1 MPRSV
6 RNPRRPRGPEPATRT
21 RLKIIRILV
30 VVIGLAGLSA
40 LSVLFG
46 MMMAVAP
53 EVKGLQASQEFKT
66 GQNSQLFDRD
76 NRFLAELT
84 SSDGRVILKSNQI
97 DVDMKRAVVA
107 IEDQRFYSHKGV
119 DLRGVARAL
128 AKDIAAG
135 GAVQGASTIE
145 QQFVKVVSG
154 NVNSRTYSAKIRETA
169 LAYHLSHKWSK
180 DKVLTEYLNA
190 IYYGN
195 GAYGLESAARTY
207 FAKMNADECGTPRHN
222 ECATTLRP
230 AQAAMLAGIINSPT
244 MYDPVTNP
252 AKCQE
257 RRDIVLRKMREQ
269 GMLNPIEYQDALA
282 EPIPAPDQI
291 QPPRLQLKDPG
302 SGFFVGWI
310 SSQLVEKY
318 KSPRVAFEGGLKV
331 HTTLDSK
338 LQRQAEASIGAWLNG
353 VGPSAAL
360 VAIDNKTGEVRA
372 MVGGQDFN
380 KSPFNIA
387 TQGRRQPGSTFK
399 AFVLAEA
406 LKRGYGPSSTWSS
419 KKVQFTV
426 SKKTGEKFVVNNYD
440 DAYAGVTTLAHATA
454 FSDNSVFA
462 QVGIKTGT
470 KRIAKLAEDMGIRTP
485 VSSNMAMTLGGLK
498 TGVSPLDLAH
508 AYETFAQNGK
518 LTYGTL
524 GAPNRGPV
532 GIRSIGYRTGDK
544 EELENRT
551 LTRRVLPAGIA
562 KQTTDIL
569 SGVVRIGSGKVAA
582 IPGHYV
588 WGKTGTTE
596 NYGDAWFVG
605 STGSLTVAVWVGYID
620 GTTPMLTEYRG
631 DRVAG
636 GTYPAQIWRTF
647 MLRALDLEQARRDEV
662 CAALAKKGKQCAE
675 EVEPTTPTIPGA
687 GAGTGTVAPTTGG
700 TAGAGTGGAG
710 AGTGAGGA
718 AGGSTGG
725 STGGGSGGGAG
736 GSGTQSAPSQQAPA
750 PPAQPV
756 APAPG
761 AGAGGG
767 GTAGGGGG
775 VAAGAGT

>member
-6 RNPRRPRGPEPATRT
+6 RTPRRHSGPEPATRT
-21 RLKIIRILV
+21 RLKFLRILV
-30 VVIGLAGLSA
+30 VVLGLLGLSA
-40 LSVLFG
+40 ISIGFG

-53 EVKGLQASQEFKT
+53 EVKGLQANQEFKT

-84 SSDGRVILKSNQI
+84 STDGRVILKSRDI
-97 DVDMKRAVVA
+97 DPDMKQAIVA
-107 IEDQRFYSHKGV
+107 IEDQRFYQHKGV
-119 DLRGVARAL
+119 DLRGVGRAL
-128 AKDIAAG
+128 VKDVAAG
-135 GAVQGASTIE
+135 GAVEGASTIE

-154 NVNSRTYSAKIRETA
+154 SVNSRTLSAKVRETA
-169 LAYHLSHKWSK
+169 LAYHLSHQWSK

-190 IYYGN
+190 IYYAN
-195 GAYGLESAARTY
+195 GAYGLEAAARTY
-207 FAKMNADECGTPRHN
+207 FAEMNGDDCGTPRHDK
-222 ECATTLRP
+222 CASNLRP
-230 AQAAMLAGIINSPT
+230 AQAAMLAGIINSPSQ
-244 MYDPVTNP
+244 YDPVTNP
-252 AKCQE
+252 VKCQQ
-257 RRDIVLRKMREQ
+257 RRNTVLGKMRGQ
-269 GMLNPIEYQDALA
+269 GLLNPVEYQEALA
-282 EPIPAPDQI
+282 EPIPSPDQI
-291 QPPRLQLKDPG
+291 KPPSLQLKDAG

-331 HTTLDSK
+331 HTTLESK
-338 LQRQAEASIGAWLNG
+338 LQRAAESSIGAWLTG
-353 VGPSAAL
+353 VGPSASL

-372 MVGGQDFN
+372 MVGGQNFE

-406 LKRGYGPSSTWSS
+406 LKRGYTPESTWTS
-419 KKVQFTV
+419 KKIQFTV
-426 SKKTGEKFVVNNYD
+426 SKKSGEKFDVNNYD

-470 KRIAKLAEDMGIRTP
+470 KRIARLAKEMGIRTP

-498 TGVSPLDLAH
+498 TGVSPLDMAH
-508 AYETFAQNGK
+508 AYETFAQGGK

-532 GIRSIGYRTGDK
+532 GIRSIGSRTGDK
-544 EELENRT
+544 DELENRV
-551 LTRRVLPAGIA
+551 LTRRVLSGSIA

-569 SGVVRIGSGKVAA
+569 SSVVRIGSGKAAA
-582 IPGHYV
+582 IPGHFV
-588 WGKTGTTE
+588 WGKTGTTD

-605 STGSLTVAVWVGYID
+605 SAGGLTVAVWVGYLD

-647 MLRALDLEQARRDEV
+647 MLRALDFEQSRRDAV
-662 CAALAKKGKQCAE
+662 CAQLAKKGKQCAE
-675 EVEPTTPTIPGA
+675 HVEPTSPTTPGSGAAGSASGDGAAPVAPTTGAGGQTSGAGAGKSSQSAGNGSAGAPAGGNQAPVPAPAPDPAPAPVPAQPAAPSAGA
-687 GAGTGTVAPTTGG
+687 GAGTG
-700 TAGAGTGGAG
+700 
-710 AGTGAGGA
+710 
-718 AGGSTGG
+718 
-725 STGGGSGGGAG
+725 
-736 GSGTQSAPSQQAPA
+736 
-750 PPAQPV
+750 
-756 APAPG
+756 
-761 AGAGGG
+761 
-767 GTAGGGGG
+767 GGG
-775 VAAGAGT
+775 VVAGGT

>member
-30 VVIGLAGLSA
+30 VVLGLAGLSV

-84 SSDGRVILKSNQI
+84 STDGRVILKSQQI
-97 DVDMKRAVVA
+97 DPDMKRAVVA
-107 IEDQRFYSHKGV
+107 IEDQRFYQHKGV
-119 DLRGVARAL
+119 DLRGVGRAL
-128 AKDIAAG
+128 VKDVAAG

-154 NVNSRTYSAKIRETA
+154 NVNSRTFSAKIRETA

-207 FAKMNADECGTPRHN
+207 FAKMNADECGTPRHA

-257 RRDIVLRKMREQ
+257 RRDTVLRKMREQ
-269 GMLNPIEYQDALA
+269 GMLNPVEFQDALA

-338 LQRQAEASIGAWLNG
+338 LQRAAESSVGAWLSG
-353 VGPSAAL
+353 VGPSASL

-406 LKRGYGPSSTWSS
+406 LKRGFGPTSTWNS
-419 KKVQFTV
+419 KKVEFTV
-426 SKKTGEKFVVNNYD
+426 SKKSGEKFVVNNYD

-470 KRIAKLAEDMGIRTP
+470 KRIARLAEDMGIRTP

-532 GIRSIGYRTGDK
+532 GIKSIGYRTGDK
-544 EELENRT
+544 DELQNRT
-551 LTRRVLPAGIA
+551 LTRRVLPASIA

-605 STGSLTVAVWVGYID
+605 STGSLTVAVWVGYLD

-647 MLRALDLEQARRDEV
+647 MLRALTLEETRRDEV
-662 CAALAKKGKQCAE
+662 CAALAKKGKKCAE
-675 EVEPTTPTIPGA
+675 QVEPTTPTIPGA
-687 GAGTGTVAPTTGG
+687 GAATGGGTSVAPTTGG
-700 TAGAGTGGAG
+700 TAGATGGSGTGNGTAGATGGNTGGTGAGGGTGGAG
-710 AGTGAGGA
+710 A
-718 AGGSTGG
+718 
-725 STGGGSGGGAG
+725 
-736 GSGTQSAPSQQAPA
+736 QNAPSQQAPA
-750 PPAQPV
+750 APPQPV
-756 APAPG
+756 APNPG
-761 AGAGGG
+761 AGAGA
-767 GTAGGGGG
+767 TEGGGG
-775 VAAGAGT
+775 VAAGGGT